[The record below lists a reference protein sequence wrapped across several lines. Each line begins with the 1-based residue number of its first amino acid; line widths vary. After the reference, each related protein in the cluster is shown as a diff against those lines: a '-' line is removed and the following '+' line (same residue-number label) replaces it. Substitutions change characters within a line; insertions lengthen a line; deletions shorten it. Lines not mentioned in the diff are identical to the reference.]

1 VKRILIFLS
10 LFMAAGAQE
19 ALSQNYNFQ
28 VIDFPG
34 AVSTGADGVN
44 NLGQVVGGYFDGVTG
59 HGFMYDGNGFV
70 TIDYTNLQGS
80 TSLKDIND
88 SGKIVGGF
96 SQTVGNTYYTNDFIY
111 DGQSF
116 TSLAFPGSFI
126 GQTETSL
133 NGINDAGVVAGGYYD
148 WADNSSNGFLYENG
162 NISILTSAAIFS
174 DVNDTGLMTGYEPD
188 FYASFI
194 FDGTTLEQ
202 INFDPLHNPYGI
214 DIWAEGINDAG
225 SVVGNFYDS
234 DLNTSVGFIYDSATG
249 GVTSLLYPGS
259 QYTTL
264 NGINDLGQLVGSFGD
279 SNNVT
284 HGFLATPIQ
293 ASVPEPSLFAM
304 LASVFAAA
312 GAYRF
317 FLIRPQETQ
326 SAA

>member
-1 VKRILIFLS
+1 
-10 LFMAAGAQE
+10 M
-19 ALSQNYNFQ
+19 
-28 VIDFPG
+28 
-34 AVSTGADGVN
+34 
-44 NLGQVVGGYFDGVTG
+44 
-59 HGFMYDGNGFV
+59 
-70 TIDYTNLQGS
+70 
-80 TSLKDIND
+80 KDIND

-234 DLNTSVGFIYDSATG
+234 DLNTSLGFIYDSATG

-304 LASVFAAA
+304 LASVCAAA